1 MKRMY
6 DEKEIKSIASESGG
20 GKLYLHAV
28 KVKSSGIYGVPAFDF
43 KLIST
48 SNTPITKDNIIKNKS
63 ASAFDMI
70 LSGDDA
76 TMPPFL
82 YIARSFL
89 ATPDH
94 VNVSYF
100 KTYPTKSD
108 STSSIDIGSGGNYS
122 VTDVITEL

>member
-1 MKRMY
+1 MKRMF
-6 DEKEIKSIASESGG
+6 DEKEIKDIASEAGG

-70 LSGDDA
+70 LSGDD
-76 TMPPFL
+76 TSMPPNL
-82 YIARSFL
+82 YIARSFF
-89 ATPDH
+89 ASPNS
-94 VNVSYF
+94 VSVSYL
-100 KTYPTKSD
+100 KTYPTN
-108 STSSIDIGSGGNYS
+108 STSSIEIGSGGNYS
-122 VTDVITEL
+122 VADVVTEL

>member
-1 MKRMY
+1 MKRMF
-6 DEKEIKSIASESGG
+6 DENEIRQIASEAGG

-28 KVKSSGIYGVPAFDF
+28 KVKSSGIYAVPAFDF

-48 SNTPITKDNIIKNKS
+48 SNTPITKDNIIKNKA

-76 TMPPFL
+76 TMPPNL

-94 VNVSYF
+94 ITVSYF

-108 STSSIDIGSGGNYS
+108 SQSSIDIGSGGNYA
-122 VTDVITEL
+122 VADTVTEL

>member
-6 DEKEIKSIASESGG
+6 DENEIKSIASEYGG

-28 KVKSSGIYGVPAFDF
+28 KVKSSGIYGVPALDF
-43 KLIST
+43 KVIST
-48 SNTPITKDNIIKNKS
+48 SNTKITKDNINK
-63 ASAFDMI
+63 AKGAFDMI

-76 TMPPFL
+76 TMPPNL

-89 ATPDH
+89 ASPNS
-94 VNVSYF
+94 VSVSYF

-108 STSSIDIGSGGNYS
+108 STSSIEIGSGGNYS
-122 VTDVITEL
+122 VADVITEL

>member
-1 MKRMY
+1 MKRMF
-6 DEKEIKSIASESGG
+6 DENEIRQIASEAGG

-28 KVKSSGIYGVPAFDF
+28 KIKSSGIYGVPAFDF
-43 KLIST
+43 KVIST
-48 SNTPITKDNIIKNKS
+48 SNTKITKDNLNKTKG
-63 ASAFDMI
+63 AFDMV

-89 ATPDH
+89 ATPNS
-94 VNVSYF
+94 VTVSYF

-108 STSSIDIGSGGNYS
+108 STSSIEIGSGGNYS

>member
-1 MKRMY
+1 MKRMF
-6 DEKEIKSIASESGG
+6 DENEIKQMASEAG

-28 KVKSSGIYGVPAFDF
+28 KVKSSGIYGVPALDF
-43 KLIST
+43 KVINT
-48 SNTPITKDNIIKNKS
+48 SNTKITKDNINK
-63 ASAFDMI
+63 AAGAFDMI
-70 LSGDDA
+70 LNGDDA
-76 TMPPFL
+76 TVPPFL

-89 ATPDH
+89 AEPDH

-122 VTDVITEL
+122 VTDTVTEL

>member
-6 DEKEIKSIASESGG
+6 DENKIKQIASEAG

-28 KVKSSGIYGVPAFDF
+28 KVKSSGIYGVPALDF

-48 SNTPITKDNIIKNKS
+48 SNTPITKDNLNKTKGD
-63 ASAFDMI
+63 FDMI

-76 TMPPFL
+76 TMPPNL

-89 ATPDH
+89 ASPDH
-94 VNVSYF
+94 VTVSYF
-100 KTYPTKSD
+100 KTYPTRSD
-108 STSSIDIGSGGNYS
+108 SQSSIDIGSGGNYS

>member
-1 MKRMY
+1 MRRMY
-6 DEKEIKSIASESGG
+6 DQEEIKDIAAQAG

-28 KVKSSGIYGVPAFDF
+28 KVKSSGIYGVPALDF
-43 KLIST
+43 KIIST
-48 SNTPITKDNIIKNKS
+48 SNTKITKDNINK
-63 ASAFDMI
+63 AKGAFDMI

-76 TMPPFL
+76 TMPPNL

-89 ATPDH
+89 ASPDH

-122 VTDVITEL
+122 VTDVVTEL

>member
-1 MKRMY
+1 MRRMY
-6 DEKEIKSIASESGG
+6 DENEIKSIASEAGG

-28 KVKSSGIYGVPAFDF
+28 KVKSSGMYGVPALDF
-43 KLIST
+43 KFIST
-48 SNTPITKDNIIKNKS
+48 SNTPITKDDIIKNKS
-63 ASAFDMI
+63 APAFDLI

-89 ATPDH
+89 ATTDH

-100 KTYPTKSD
+100 KTYPTKSN
-108 STSSIDIGSGGNYS
+108 SVSSIDIGSGGNYS

>member
-1 MKRMY
+1 MRRMY
-6 DEKEIKSIASESGG
+6 DENEIKSIASEAG

-28 KVKSSGIYGVPAFDF
+28 KVKSSGIYGVPALDF
-43 KLIST
+43 KVIST
-48 SNTPITKDNIIKNKS
+48 SNTKITKDNLNKTKGD
-63 ASAFDMI
+63 FDMI

-76 TMPPFL
+76 TMPPNL

-89 ATPDH
+89 ASPDH
-94 VNVSYF
+94 VQVSYF

-108 STSSIDIGSGGNYS
+108 SQSSINIGSGGNYS